1 MKHKIE
7 LDTHVLSVVG
17 AGFGD
22 EGKGKIT
29 DYYANNWADIVVR
42 ANGGCNAGHTVTV
55 GDTKV
60 ALRALPSG
68 VLCENVRNVIG
79 HGCVIN
85 PKELLEEIKKVEILG
100 FPLILYISN
109 RAHIITEYDIAYDKK
124 TGGKIRTT
132 GNGIGICYAERALR
146 TGIRTCDLLKSP
158 EEIRDMLKGTLS
170 FQLYKGK
177 DIDLDSYA
185 IELHE
190 YGKKLGEYLED
201 TAQLLYSSVKYDNIL
216 FEGAQAAMLDNSY
229 GYYPY
234 VTSSNPTTAGL
245 SVGSGLAP
253 KYFGNTIGVAKAY
266 CTRVGAGPFVTE
278 CDEELADE
286 IREKAH
292 EYGTVTGRPRR
303 IGYFDCTIIN
313 QGKKLSGYTCLAIT
327 LLDVLSGFDELKI
340 CGGYADEQ
348 GDGVWDVPPIIED
361 IEKVKPIYVT
371 CRGWKED
378 ISQCKTFE
386 ELPEE
391 AKYYI
396 KTIEDLTNLP
406 VKIVSV
412 GPDREQTIIRDI

>member
-1 MKHKIE
+1 MSKGGI
-7 LDTHVLSVVG
+7 LSVVG

-29 DYYANNWADIVVR
+29 DYYANNWANVVVR

-68 VLCENVRNVIG
+68 VLNDKVVNIIG

-85 PKELLEEIKKVEILG
+85 PKELLEEIDKVQSLG
-100 FPLILYISN
+100 FECILFISN
-109 RAHIITEYDIAYDKK
+109 RAHIITEYDIAYDKA

-146 TGIRTCDLLKSP
+146 NGIRTCDLLETP
-158 EEIRDMLKGTLS
+158 EKIKELLKETLS
-170 FQLYKGK
+170 YQLYNDN
-177 DIDLDSYA
+177 DIDLDVYSS
-185 IELHE
+185 ILSE
-190 YGKKLGEYLED
+190 YGKSLKEYLCD
-201 TAQLLYSSVKYDNIL
+201 TAISLNGYLHHNDNIL

-245 SVGSGLAP
+245 SVGSGIAP
-253 KYFGNTIGVAKAY
+253 KYFNNTIGVIKAY
-266 CTRVGAGPFVTE
+266 CTRVGAGPFISE
-278 CDEELADE
+278 CDEELANI

-303 IGYFDCTIIN
+303 IGYFDCPIVN
-313 QGKKLSGYTCLAIT
+313 LGKQLSGYDSLAVM
-327 LLDVLSGFDELKI
+327 LLDILSGIDELKI
-340 CGGYADEQ
+340 CIGYEDKSGNATATYEYSPSIERLEDFKPMFLT
-348 GDGVWDVPPIIED
+348 VP
-361 IEKVKPIYVT
+361 
-371 CRGWKED
+371 GWKED
-378 ISQCKTFE
+378 ISSCRTFE
-386 ELPEE
+386 ELPEN
-391 AKYYI
+391 AQNYI
-396 KTIEDLTNLP
+396 KQIEEFTNLP
-406 VKIVSV
+406 VKIISV